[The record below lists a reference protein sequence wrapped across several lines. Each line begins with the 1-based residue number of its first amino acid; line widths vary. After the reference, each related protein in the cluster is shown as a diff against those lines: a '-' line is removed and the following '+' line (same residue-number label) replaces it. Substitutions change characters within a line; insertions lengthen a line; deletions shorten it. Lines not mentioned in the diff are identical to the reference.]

1 VNRSIT
7 AFAIALAASGTALAP
22 AQHAWADN
30 PPSQADL
37 AGAKKAFQ
45 EADVLYKAGKI
56 AEAIEK
62 LKESYRLSQNAFLL
76 YNIGRAYDQLGQTD
90 MVLMYYQKFLAA
102 APANAPM
109 RPDVQKRV
117 DAIVAEKNAA
127 AAEQPEN
134 TTPPPNAPVSKY
146 SATDFK
152 HTVIDSAPPAQPID
166 VTATVPDDAGW
177 TVTLNYR
184 RSGEDTYTIKPM
196 QKRGTGSELVARIN
210 RPKVAGHSIQYYVE
224 VKDSAGNVVT
234 RAGKRLSPNL
244 IYIEKEAQ
252 PHYDT
257 TVNEPE
263 DGAPIEVVP
272 EQGPLRTDFG
282 FGGGEQVDE
291 PTRPF
296 GTAKWIAT
304 GTAGAALAFSF
315 ISVLEAKH
323 EHDLLREDSVM
334 CGTPP
339 CRVYD
344 LDYDHRI
351 QTLGQRWDALYK
363 VSLGVGVV
371 AAGVAGYFWY
381 RNVKFKV
388 APTSDGSSSVGA
400 VAVGSF

>member
-1 VNRSIT
+1 VNRTIT
-7 AFAIALAASGTALAP
+7 TIAVALAMAIAVPAP
-22 AQHAWADN
+22 SAWAQS

-37 AGAKKAFQ
+37 AAAKKAFQ

-76 YNIGRAYDQLGQTD
+76 YNIGRAYDQLGQID
-90 MVLMYYQKFLAA
+90 LVLEYYQKFLAA
-102 APANAPM
+102 APANATM

-117 DAIVAEKNAA
+117 DAIEKEKAAA
-127 AAEQPEN
+127 AAEQQEN
-134 TTPPPNAPVSKY
+134 TTPPPNAPTSKY
-146 SATDFK
+146 SAKDFQ
-152 HTVIDSAPPAQPID
+152 HTVVDTAPPAQPID

-196 QKRGTGSELVARIN
+196 QKRGGTELVARIN

-224 VKDSAGNVVT
+224 VKDSAGTVVT
-234 RAGKRLSPNL
+234 RSGKRLSPNL
-244 IYIEKEAQ
+244 IYIEKNAP
-252 PHYDT
+252 PHFDKA
-257 TVNEPE
+257 VNEPE
-263 DGAPIEVVP
+263 DGAPIEEVP

-282 FGGGEQVDE
+282 FNNPDQVDQ

-296 GTAKWIAT
+296 VKAKWIAT
-304 GTAGAALAFSF
+304 GVAGAAFAFS
-315 ISVLEAKH
+315 IVSVLKARQ

-381 RNVKFKV
+381 RNATFKV
-388 APTSDGSSSVGA
+388 VPSADSSSVGA

>member
-1 VNRSIT
+1 VNRTIT
-7 AFAIALAASGTALAP
+7 SLALALAAMVAVPAP
-22 AQHAWADN
+22 HAWADT

-76 YNIGRAYDQLGQTD
+76 YNIGRAYDQLGQTE

-117 DAIVAEKNAA
+117 TAIEKEKADAAQ
-127 AAEQPEN
+127 EQPEN
-134 TTPPPNAPVSKY
+134 TTPPPNTPASKY

-152 HTVIDSAPPAQPID
+152 HTVIDTAPPAQPID

-184 RSGEDTYTIKPM
+184 RAGEDTYTIRPM
-196 QKRGTGSELVARIN
+196 QKRGTGTELVARIN

-244 IYIEKEAQ
+244 IYIEKTAQ

-263 DGAPIEVVP
+263 DGAPIEQVP

-282 FGGGEQVDE
+282 FGSPDQVDQ
-291 PTRPF
+291 PTRPY
-296 GTAKWIAT
+296 TKAKWIAT
-304 GTAGAALAFSF
+304 GAAGAALAFSF
-315 ISVLEAKH
+315 VSVLEARH
-323 EHDLLREDSVM
+323 EHELLRQDSVM

-344 LDYDHRI
+344 EAYDHRI
-351 QTLGQRWDALYK
+351 QTLGQRWDATYK
-363 VSLGVGVV
+363 VSLGVGV
-371 AAGVAGYFWY
+371 AAAAVAGYFWY
-381 RNVKFKV
+381 RNHTFKV
-388 APTSDGSSSVGA
+388 VPAADSSSAGA

>member
-1 VNRSIT
+1 VKRTIT
-7 AFAIALAASGTALAP
+7 TVALALAATLAAP
-22 AQHAWADN
+22 TTGAWADN

-76 YNIGRAYDQLGQTD
+76 YNIGRAYDQLGQTE
-90 MVLMYYQKFLAA
+90 MVLTYYEKFLAA

-117 DAIVAEKNAA
+117 DAIEAEKAA
-127 AAEQPEN
+127 AAKEQPEN
-134 TTPPPNAPVSKY
+134 TPPPANTPASKY

-152 HTVIDSAPPAQPID
+152 HTVIDTAPPAQPID
-166 VTATVPDDAGW
+166 VTASVPDDAGW

-184 RSGEDTYTIKPM
+184 RSGEDTYTVKPM
-196 QKRGTGSELVARIN
+196 QKRGTGTELVARIN

-244 IYIEKEAQ
+244 IYIEKNAQ
-252 PHYDT
+252 PHFDT

-282 FGGGEQVDE
+282 FGNNPEHVDQ
-291 PTRPF
+291 PTRPYQK
-296 GTAKWIAT
+296 AKWIAT
-304 GTAGAALAFSF
+304 GAAGAALAFSF
-315 ISVLEAKH
+315 ISVLEARH
-323 EHDLLREDSVM
+323 EHELLREDSVM

-339 CRVYD
+339 CRVFD
-344 LDYDHRI
+344 EAYDHRI
-351 QTLGQRWDALYK
+351 QTLGQRWDAIYK
-363 VSLGVGVV
+363 VSLGVGVAT
-371 AAGVAGYFWY
+371 AAVAGYFWY
-381 RNVKFKV
+381 RNATFKV
-388 APTSDGSSSVGA
+388 VPAADSSGVGA